1 MKDNKNIDDEYFD
14 TEAIKRYMC
23 LSVEEKLIYLEE
35 INSFLTEAMPEESK
49 RAWEEL
55 KKNGW

>member
-1 MKDNKNIDDEYFD
+1 MKDNKNIDD
-14 TEAIKRYMC
+14 
-23 LSVEEKLIYLEE
+23 EEKLIYLEE